1 MNQLPAGLEEA
12 GTMLPAKG
20 TNEITHET
28 EDTTQNAA
36 TPKNPTLCLSLSP
49 A

>member
-1 MNQLPAGLEEA
+1 
-12 GTMLPAKG
+12 MLPAKG